1 MGMKDINFKDNIVKK
16 NKIPILMYTP
26 EWIQLFNNYRSESLQ
41 RSIEELEAV
50 LDRER
55 SCDKEMRELEKRKR
69 ILMNKILRFSNELNE
84 ENNQDALA
92 LMEESQTELL
102 EINDRIPLLLEEM
115 ETLPEL
121 INEKNTTLLKD
132 TIKRAYELINEHND
146 ESEKC
151 QDEVNELRKL
161 LGSLIQRKVELQE
174 RVTKLYSYIHGMVG
188 AAEMENLDDRFWED
202 KS

>member
-1 MGMKDINFKDNIVKK
+1 MKDINFKDNIVKK

>member
-1 MGMKDINFKDNIVKK
+1 MKDINFKDNIVKK

-84 ENNQDALA
+84 ENNQDALI
-92 LMEESQTELL
+92 LMEEAQKELL
-102 EINDRIPLLLEEM
+102 EINDRIPLLLEEL
-115 ETLPEL
+115 EALPEL
-121 INEKNTTLLKD
+121 INEKNTALLKD

-151 QDEVNELRKL
+151 QEEVNELRKL